1 VTGDERQNLFRQWL
15 QEHKGLMFRV
25 VRAYAAGRQQQE
37 ELFQDILVQLWS
49 SIPSFRGESSS
60 STWVYRVA
68 LNTALAGRRAA
79 IYSVGEDLKDD
90 GGDVR
95 QIKKKGEKPKDW
107 GFVLL
112 TPEWRGRTPATTT
125 APATS
130 TAPATLPAAR

>member
-1 VTGDERQNLFRQWL
+1 MTGDERQNLFRQWL

-79 IYSVGEDLKDD
+79 IYSVGENLKDD
-90 GGDVR
+90 GGDVGP
-95 QIKKKGEKPKDW
+95 KKKEGEQPKDW

-112 TPEWRGRTPATTT
+112 PPEQRGRN
-125 APATS
+125 PATS